1 MKAWIAVLLV
11 TAGASLLKA
20 MGPLALGRRP
30 LPDSARRVV
39 GFMAPALLAGLIVVE
54 LGGDGVHGLDWPQ
67 IAGLYR
73 ELARLTGS
81 AVVELNHAIA
91 VAEVDGADAGLD
103 LVDRLDLDGYQYFH
117 STRADLLRRLGRAG
131 EAWTEYTRAL
141 ELAHSGP
148 ERRFLER
155 RLAEVGAPTDR

>member
-54 LGGDGVHGLDWPQ
+54 LGGDGVRGLDWAQ
-67 IAGLYR
+67 IAG
-73 ELARLTGS
+73 
-81 AVVELNHAIA
+81 VA
-91 VAEVDGADAGLD
+91 VAGIAWRLRAPMLLAVLRGALSAAAL
-103 LVDRLDLDGYQYFH
+103 RLL
-117 STRADLLRRLGRAG
+117 
-131 EAWTEYTRAL
+131 
-141 ELAHSGP
+141 
-148 ERRFLER
+148 
-155 RLAEVGAPTDR
+155 

>member
-67 IAGLYR
+67 IAG
-73 ELARLTGS
+73 
-81 AVVELNHAIA
+81 VA
-91 VAEVDGADAGLD
+91 VAGIAWRLRAPMLLAVLLGALSAAAL
-103 LVDRLDLDGYQYFH
+103 RLL
-117 STRADLLRRLGRAG
+117 
-131 EAWTEYTRAL
+131 
-141 ELAHSGP
+141 
-148 ERRFLER
+148 
-155 RLAEVGAPTDR
+155 